1 MAFARNGNSLL
12 FGRKEPVFKFVK
24 IGDEVTGDVIEVTE
38 KQRRHFVKDK
48 AGNPL
53 QGDPMWWMIG
63 ETGASPTPMPKDK
76 AEMLD
81 LKPVQD
87 AVVRLQTRLRTE
99 KGDNGIRRLILEN
112 FEMKEAV
119 VNSVED
125 TDAVEL
131 ETGGRL
137 TVRYAKNFA
146 DDTRPAEKGNRKMF
160 SAVYVPV
167 ELNDDPIMTKTKT
180 PVPAGQDA
188 DAGDIADG
196 TADDPWR

>member
-1 MAFARNGNSLL
+1 MAFQRNGNSLL

-38 KQRRHFVKDK
+38 KQRRNFVKDK
-48 AGNPL
+48 AGKPM

-63 ETGASPTPMPKDK
+63 ETGAMPTPMPKDK

-137 TVRYAKNFA
+137 TVRYDRNFEDNGRA
-146 DDTRPAEKGNRKMF
+146 AEKGNRKMF
-160 SAVYVPV
+160 EAVYVPV
-167 ELNDDPIMTKTKT
+167 ELNDDPIITKARAS
-180 PVPAGQDA
+180 VPAGDVPLPP
-188 DAGDIADG
+188 DPVD
-196 TADDPWR
+196 DDPWK

>member
-1 MAFARNGNSLL
+1 MAFPRNGNSLL
-12 FGRKEPVFKFVK
+12 FGRKEPVFKFVN

-38 KQRRHFVKDK
+38 KQRRAFVKDK
-48 AGNPL
+48 AGKPM
-53 QGDPMWWMIG
+53 QGDPIWWMIG
-63 ETGASPTPMPKDK
+63 ETGARPTAMPKDQ
-76 AEMLD
+76 AERLE

-99 KGDNGIRRLILEN
+99 KGDTGVRRLILEN

-119 VNSVED
+119 VGSVED

-137 TVRYAKNFA
+137 TVRYARNFE
-146 DDTRPAEKGNRKMF
+146 DNGRPAEKGNRKMF
-160 SAVYVPV
+160 EAVYVPV

-180 PVPAGQDA
+180 PVPAGDVPLPPEPVN
-188 DAGDIADG
+188 
-196 TADDPWR
+196 DDPWR